1 MTMKNLYRLFFIGFV
16 FLFGC
21 KNYSDQKIQVREQ
34 EFVDLFSPSIDLCI
48 TGKEEVNYSVK
59 LSYDN
64 LLIDTFSVKSTLDK
78 SFKKIKFHFSK
89 LKDDLPLLSYK
100 LITTSQIKLE
110 LTAINKENKIS
121 IDTTVTFKIKLPP
134 IASVSSVDGTN
145 FSTTTSDKTKEFEQK
160 IRASISTGLDRD
172 IKRAAILTDM
182 LITKTLHP
190 TVAIDDFF
198 MPVLKPTDK
207 IKIKIL
213 ADTVFEYTVIGRY
226 PSKENKVYSD
236 VDLDKTIKETMTND
250 LQKIKTDWHGKKEGN
265 MFVLEDEIQATYDG
279 LVGLFVINIDKNGS
293 YSYYEVGNFL
303 VDETAPNF
311 NNYRW
316 GSFNG
321 DARYEGLVCLET
333 EHFYGYN
340 PYTVPFIGKAYGDV
354 KEIYV
359 DGKRVSFKVGE
370 ELYFKKAVYLDGGY
384 NRVSVKVVDS
394 KGNSADYFIPI
405 TIESLDKNEINIDN
419 DINIENN

>member
-1 MTMKNLYRLFFIGFV
+1 MTMKNLYSLFFIGFV
-16 FLFGC
+16 FLFSC
-21 KNYSDQKIQVREQ
+21 KNYNDQKIQVREQ

-48 TGKEEVNYSVK
+48 SGKEEVNYSVK

-78 SFKKIKFHFSK
+78 SFKKINFNFSK

-110 LTAINKENKIS
+110 LTAINKENRIS
-121 IDTTVTFKIKLPP
+121 IDTTITFKIKLPP
-134 IASVSSVDGTN
+134 ISSVSSVDGSN
-145 FSTTTSDKTKEFEQK
+145 FSSTTSDKTKEFEQK
-160 IRASISTGLDRD
+160 IRGSISTGLDKD

-182 LITKTLHP
+182 LITKTLHS
-190 TVAIDDFF
+190 TVVIEDFQ

-213 ADTVFEYTVIGRY
+213 TDTVFQYTVIGRY
-226 PSKENKVYSD
+226 PSKSNKVYSD

-265 MFVLEDEIQATYDG
+265 MFVLEDEIQATYGG
-279 LVGLFVINIDKNGS
+279 LVGLFIINIDKNGS
-293 YSYYEVGNFL
+293 YSYCEVANFL
-303 VDETAPNF
+303 GDETAPKF
-311 NNYRW
+311 NNNRW

-333 EHFYGYN
+333 EHFYGFS
-340 PYTVPFIGKAYGDV
+340 PYSVPFIGKVYGDV
-354 KEIYV
+354 KGIYV
-359 DGKRVSFKVGE
+359 DGKRISFKAGE
-370 ELYFKKAVYLDGGY
+370 ELYFKKSVYLDGGY
-384 NRVSVKVVDS
+384 NRVPIRVVDS

-405 TIESLDKNEINIDN
+405 TIESLNKNEINIDN